1 MPPRLGG
8 IQLVTNEK
16 GGILA
21 KLTVGVVF
29 GGRSVEHEVSL
40 VSAKSVISN
49 TDKDKYEVFPI
60 FIDKEGIWRRASI
73 DAWLGGGE
81 LDVEMGSFLTP
92 SLGSGEPL
100 LYEIAEGKPAA
111 RHKIDVIFP
120 VLHGTFGEDG
130 TVQGLFELMGVPF
143 VGAGVLGSSVG
154 MDKIMMKA
162 VLKDSGLPVPEFVG
176 FYKHE
181 WEADRNGVA
190 ILTMNLLGMPCFVK
204 AANLG
209 SSVGVTKAKNGDE
222 LEKAIDYACKFSSRI
237 IVEKAVEKPREIEIS
252 VLGNEEPVASCA
264 GEVIPHREFY
274 DYKAKYL
281 EEGTG
286 LVAPAELGG
295 ELTALLQDYAIRT
308 FKALDCSGLGR
319 VDFLIEEGTGAIYI
333 SEINTI
339 PGFTNI
345 SMYPRLWE
353 ESGLSFKDL
362 VSRLIELAL
371 ERAASQKAFKTDFRD
386 EI

>member
-1 MPPRLGG
+1 M
-8 IQLVTNEK
+8 
-16 GGILA
+16 A
-21 KLTVGVVF
+21 KITVGVVF

-40 VSAKSVISN
+40 VSARSVISN
-49 TDKDKYEVFPI
+49 TDTDKYNIFPV
-60 FIDKEGIWRRASI
+60 FIDKEGVWRRASI
-73 DAWLGGGE
+73 DAWLGGGKLE
-81 LDVEMGSFLTP
+81 VETGSFLTP
-92 SLGSGEPL
+92 SLGSVDPL
-100 LYEIAEGKPAA
+100 FFEISSDGKFVAS
-111 RHKIDVIFP
+111 HKVDVIFP

-130 TVQGLFELMGVPF
+130 TVQGLFELMGVPY
-143 VGAGVLGSSVG
+143 VGASVLGSSVG
-154 MDKIMMKA
+154 MDKIVMKA
-162 VLKDSGLPVPEFVG
+162 VLKDSGLPVPEFMG

-190 ILTMNLLGMPCFVK
+190 ILAMNVLGMPCFVK

-222 LEKAIDYACKFSSRI
+222 LEKAIDYACKFSNRI
-237 IVEKAVEKPREIEIS
+237 IVERAVTNPREIEIS
-252 VLGNEEPVASCA
+252 VLGNEEPLASCA
-264 GEVIPHREFY
+264 GEIIPHREFY

-286 LVAPAELGG
+286 LVAPVELGG
-295 ELTALLQDYAIRT
+295 ELTALLQDYAVRT

-319 VDFLIEEGTGAIYI
+319 VDFLIEEGTGAIYV

-339 PGFTNI
+339 PGFTQI
-345 SMYPRLWE
+345 SMYPRLWQ
-353 ESGLSFKDL
+353 ESGLGFRDL

-371 ERAASQKAFKTDFRD
+371 ERSASQKAFKTDFKD

>member
-1 MPPRLGG
+1 
-8 IQLVTNEK
+8 
-16 GGILA
+16 LA

-40 VSAKSVISN
+40 VSAKSVISH

-60 FIDKEGIWRRASI
+60 FIDKEGVWRRAST
-73 DAWLGGGE
+73 DAWLGGGGLE
-81 LDVEMGSFLTP
+81 VGTGSFLTP
-92 SLGSGEPL
+92 SLGSGGPL
-100 LYEIAEGKPAA
+100 LYEIADGKLAA
-111 RHKIDVIFP
+111 EHSIDVVFP

-130 TVQGLFELMGVPF
+130 AVQGLFELMGVPY

-154 MDKIMMKA
+154 MDKIVMKA
-162 VLKDSGLPVPEFVG
+162 MLKDSGLPVPEFVG

-190 ILTMNLLGMPCFVK
+190 ILAMNVLGMPCFVK

-209 SSVGVTKAKNGDE
+209 SSVGVTKAKDGDE

-237 IVEKAVEKPREIEIS
+237 IVERAVAKPREIEIS

-286 LVAPAELGG
+286 LVAPAELGD
-295 ELTALLQDYAIRT
+295 ELTALLRDYAVRA

-319 VDFLIEEGTGAIYI
+319 VDFLIEEGTGAVYV

-339 PGFTNI
+339 PGFTQI

-353 ESGLSFKDL
+353 ESGLGFKDL

-371 ERAASQKAFKTDFRD
+371 ERAASQNAFKTDFRD